1 MAAEEEE
8 DGYGPAMPR
17 RMPPAVP
24 PAGEAPPPL
33 PARTSWPPGA
43 APPVP
48 EGGPAEGEEEAA
60 PPVPEEERGPT
71 VGDTALADLDKDLET
86 FACESSGTLL
96 SGMDGPS
103 DWDAEL
109 AALESG
115 VDSTDA
121 NPYTTSTNKAAEWD
135 ALDLVMNGL

>member
-1 MAAEEEE
+1 MAAEEE

-48 EGGPAEGEEEAA
+48 EEGPAEGEEEEEA
-60 PPVPEEERGPT
+60 PPVPEEEKGPT
-71 VGDTALADLDKDLET
+71 VVDTALADLDKDLET
-86 FACESSGTLL
+86 FACESSGMLL